1 MDFSFTD
8 DQDELRGLA
17 NRVLTDRCTPE
28 HLKEVAFGEGSTGVD
43 LDLWRELAELGIV
56 GIGLP
61 ESAGGGGLGFAEIAI
76 VLEEVGRTVAPV
88 PALPVM
94 AMAGPFLAEHAPDQ
108 LAGLASGE
116 RIVTAALH
124 DMVGDVGQPSLE
136 ASGGSLTGVKTNVP
150 FGTVAHAF
158 LVSATD
164 GVYLVEADAAG
175 VTVERQDTVDDIPDA
190 LVTFDGAAGTKLSG
204 PEGVDRLLELGQT
217 GQSLI
222 MSGVADK
229 AVEITAAYVKERVQ
243 FDRPIATFQ
252 AVAQRAADAR
262 IDAQAI
268 TLTAWQAAMRINDG
282 LPAGEHAASAKY
294 WAAEGGQRVVH
305 AATHLHGG
313 VGVDRD
319 YPLHRYYL
327 WTKKQELQ
335 LGSATQSLLR
345 LGKILADE
353 PVDA

>member
-1 MDFSFTD
+1 MDFSFTS
-8 DQDELRGLA
+8 DQEELRGLA

-28 HLKEVAFGEGSTGVD
+28 HLKEVAFGDGSTGVD
-43 LDLWRELAELGIV
+43 LDLWRELAGLGLV

-61 ESAGGGGLGFAEIAI
+61 ESAGGGGMGFAEVGI
-76 VLEEVGRTVAPV
+76 VLEEVGRAVAPV

-94 AMAGPFLAEHAPDQ
+94 AMAGPFLAQHAPDQ
-108 LAGLASGE
+108 LEGLASGE
-116 RIVTAALH
+116 RIVTVALH
-124 DMVGDVGQPSLE
+124 ELTGDVAAPALS
-136 ASGGSLTGVKTNVP
+136 AAGGTLTGVKTNVS
-150 FGTVAHAF
+150 FGTVADAF

-164 GVYLVEADAAG
+164 GIYLVEADADG
-175 VTVERQDTVDDIPDA
+175 VTVERQDAVDDIPDA
-190 LVTFDGAAGTKLSG
+190 LVTLSGAAGTRIAG
-204 PEGVDRLLELGQT
+204 PEALGSLLDHGRT
-217 GQSLI
+217 GQALI
-222 MSGVADK
+222 MAGVTAK
-229 AVEITAAYVKERVQ
+229 AVEITAEYVKERVQ

-262 IDAQAI
+262 IDSEAI
-268 TLTAWQAAMRINDG
+268 KLTGWQAAMRLNDG
-282 LPAGEHAASAKY
+282 LPAAEHAASAKY

-327 WTKKQELQ
+327 WTKKQELF
-335 LGSATQSLLR
+335 LGGATASLLS

-353 PVDA
+353 PVGS

>member
-1 MDFSFTD
+1 MDFSFTS
-8 DQDELRGLA
+8 DQEELRGLA
-17 NRVLTDRCTPE
+17 NRVLTDRCTPD
-28 HLKEVAFGEGSTGVD
+28 HLKEVAFGDGSTGVD
-43 LDLWRELAELGIV
+43 LELWSELAGLGLV

-61 ESAGGGGLGFAEIAI
+61 ESAGGGGMGFAEVGI
-76 VLEEVGRTVAPV
+76 VLEEIGRAVAPV

-108 LAGLASGE
+108 LEGLASGD
-116 RIVTAALH
+116 RIVTVALH
-124 DMVGDVGQPSLE
+124 ELVGPVSAPALV

-150 FGTVAHAF
+150 FGTVAQAF
-158 LVSATD
+158 LVSAAD

-175 VTVERQDTVDDIPDA
+175 VTVERQDAVDDIPDA
-190 LVTFDGAAGTKLSG
+190 LVTFDGAAGTRIAG
-204 PEGVDRLLELGQT
+204 PEALAAMIDNGRV

-222 MSGVADK
+222 MAGVSAK
-229 AVEITAAYVKERVQ
+229 AVEITAEYVKEREQ
-243 FDRPIATFQ
+243 FERKIATFQ

-262 IDAQAI
+262 IDSEAI
-268 TLTAWQAAMRINDG
+268 KLTAWQAAMRVADG

-305 AATHLHGG
+305 AAVHLHGG

-327 WTKKQELQ
+327 WTKKQELF
-335 LGSATQSLLR
+335 LGGATESLLA
-345 LGKILADE
+345 LGQILAEE
-353 PVDA
+353 PVGP

>member
-1 MDFSFTD
+1 MDFSFTS
-8 DQDELRGLA
+8 DQEELRGLA
-17 NRVLTDRCTPE
+17 NRVLTDRCAPE

-43 LDLWRELAELGIV
+43 LDLWREMAELGLV
-56 GIGLP
+56 GIGIP
-61 ESAGGGGLGFAEIAI
+61 ESAGGAGLGFAEVGI
-76 VLEEVGRTVAPV
+76 VLEEVGRAVAPV

-94 AMAGPFLAEHAPDQ
+94 AMAAPLLAEHAPDQ

-116 RIVTAALH
+116 RIVTVALH
-124 DMVGDVGQPSLE
+124 ELVGDVGTPAL
-136 ASGGSLTGVKTNVP
+136 AGGTTLTGVKTNVP

-164 GVYLVEADAAG
+164 GIYLVAADAAG
-175 VTVERQDTVDDIPDA
+175 VTVERQDAVDDIPDA
-190 LVTFDGAAGTKLSG
+190 LLTLEEAPATKVCG
-204 PEGVDRLLELGQT
+204 PEGLQRLLELGQA
-217 GQSLI
+217 GQALI

-243 FDRPIATFQ
+243 FERPIATFQ

-268 TLTAWQAAMRINDG
+268 TLTAWQAAMRLNDG

-335 LGSATQSLLR
+335 LGGTTQSLLR

-353 PVDA
+353 PVGS